1 MATCLG
7 SISPDDENNPSWLL
21 ASSYCL
27 QVRDAGPMYGLAMA
41 GSGLIV
47 IGTVRLCL
55 YVSVCMSLV
64 SRLCLSLVSCLCVSV
79 SRVVSL
85 SVSRV
90 VSLCV
95 CLSCRVSVC
104 LSCRVSVCL
113 SLMSCLCV
121 SVSRVVMHILDD
133 LHASFQT
140 LCSIQPQGNGQIN
153 FSGYWYIPTQGK
165 TNCRIMVIIASSCK
179 CSNC

>member
-1 MATCLG
+1 MSLCVCL
-7 SISPDDENNPSWLL
+7 S
-21 ASSYCL
+21 CH
-27 QVRDAGPMYGLAMA
+27 
-41 GSGLIV
+41 
-47 IGTVRLCL
+47 
-55 YVSVCMSLV
+55 VSVCLSCRVSVCLSLV
-64 SRLCLSLVSCLCVSV
+64 SCLCLSLVSCLCVSV
-79 SRVVSL
+79 SH
-85 SVSRV
+85 V